1 MKMRELEARTGVN
14 RETIRVL
21 FREGLLPKPD
31 RPARNVADYGEEHVR
46 AILAVRKLQQES
58 RMTLPQIKAALNGQG
73 GRTQIGAYALGHLE
87 ELVSGRVGVRKG
99 YLPLASLAEQ
109 NPTMLVDARILARL
123 GMIELAVEDAGPMIS
138 ITDAELLNIWSRMR
152 SVGFDEAHGFP
163 PDILDYYVKAAEYV
177 AANEAKI
184 FLEQVE
190 GQMGEDEAAAMLEVA
205 LPSMLGFFAILRQKA
220 FLRMIGERTRDG
232 ETIEVKGLDDPAQ
245 NRPAQNP
252 PATDRPALNKPA
264 RRRRSAVSDAPAAP

>member
-21 FREGLLPKPD
+21 FREGLLPKPH

-46 AILAVRKLQQES
+46 AILAVRKLQQDS
-58 RMTLPQIKAALNGQG
+58 RMTLPQIKKALNGQG
-73 GRTQIGAYALGHLE
+73 GATQIGAYALGHLE

-99 YLPLASLAEQ
+99 YLPLASLTDQ
-109 NPTMLVDARILARL
+109 SPTAAVDARILNRL
-123 GMIELAVEDAGPMIS
+123 GVIELVSDDDGPMIS

-152 SVGFDEAHGFP
+152 GVGFDEAHGFP
-163 PDILDYYVKAAEYV
+163 PDILDYYVEAAQFV

-190 GQMGEDEAAAMLEVA
+190 GQIGEDEAAAMLEVA
-205 LPSMLGFFAILRQKA
+205 LPSMLDFFAILRQKA

-232 ETIEVKGLDDPAQ
+232 ESIKVKSLA
-245 NRPAQNP
+245 R
-252 PATDRPALNKPA
+252 PA
-264 RRRRSAVSDAPAAP
+264 RRKRSPASEPVVSVAPSVP